1 MNSPANSNQKLYR
14 LLAYLL
20 SPIMPIIILVSDSM
34 KNDPVLKK
42 DAVQSLAY
50 AVVSFVIATILTV
63 TVILACLAFVVVI
76 PPIIWAIQAYQGKDI
91 NIPVITD
98 FCKKQNWF

>member
-1 MNSPANSNQKLYR
+1 MNSPADSNQKLYR
-14 LLAYLL
+14 LLTYLL
-20 SPIMPIIILVSDSM
+20 SPIMPIIVLVSDSM
-34 KNDPVLKK
+34 KKDPVLKK

-50 AVVSFVIATILTV
+50 AVVAFVISIILTV
-63 TVILACLAFVVVI
+63 TVILACLAPVLFI
-76 PPIIWAIQAYQGKDI
+76 PTIIWAIQSYQGKDI

>member
-1 MNSPANSNQKLYR
+1 MNSPSNSNTALYR

-20 SPIMPIIILVSDSM
+20 SPIMPIIILISDSM

-50 AVVSFVIATILTV
+50 AAVAFVVSMILFV
-63 TVILACLAFVVVI
+63 TVILGCLATLVVI

>member
-1 MNSPANSNQKLYR
+1 MNTPTDSNQKLYR
-14 LLAYLL
+14 LLNYLL
-20 SPIMPIIILVSDSM
+20 SPIMPIIVLVSDSM

-50 AVVSFVIATILTV
+50 TVVAFVVSIILTV
-63 TVILACLAFVVVI
+63 TVVLACITPLLFI
-76 PPIIWAIQAYQGKDI
+76 PSIIWAIQGYQGKDI

>member
-1 MNSPANSNQKLYR
+1 MNSPSNSNTALYR

-20 SPIMPIIILVSDSM
+20 SPIMPIIILISDSM

-50 AVVSFVIATILTV
+50 AAVAFVVSMILTV
-63 TVILACLAFVVVI
+63 TVILACLAIVLVI